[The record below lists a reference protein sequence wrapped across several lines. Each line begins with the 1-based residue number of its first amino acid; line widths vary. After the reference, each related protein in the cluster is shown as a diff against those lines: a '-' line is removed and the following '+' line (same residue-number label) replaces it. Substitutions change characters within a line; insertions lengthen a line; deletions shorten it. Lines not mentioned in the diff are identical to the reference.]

1 MKGFRFN
8 SFEILVYILFGILV
22 GVWLSDDPSAET
34 KTENSPKPI
43 LKEPVQHRARVV
55 VLNQNTQRVDDY
67 RRVGHLHSSSRI
79 LPLYG
84 RQTHRGSHL
93 WQYYTMSDGNIP
105 VRLSF
110 AKDGRE
116 CDSEYGCKEIYDDET
131 IMIEEYAD
139 TFRVNIDKPHMR
151 YVPY

>member
-1 MKGFRFN
+1 MKFRFDTL
-8 SFEILVYILFGILV
+8 IYIFFGILV
-22 GVWLSDDPSAET
+22 GVWICKPPETDPV
-34 KTENSPKPI
+34 TEPKP
-43 LKEPVQHRARVV
+43 VTHRARVV

>member
-1 MKGFRFN
+1 MKIRFDT
-8 SFEILVYILFGILV
+8 LVYILFGILL
-22 GVWLSDDPSAET
+22 GVWLS
-34 KTENSPKPI
+34 KPEPEPEPE
-43 LKEPVQHRARVV
+43 KEPVTHRARVV
-55 VLNQNTQRVDDY
+55 VLNQNTQRVDEY
-67 RRVGHLHSSSRI
+67 RRVGHLHSSKRI

-84 RQTHRGSHL
+84 RQTHRGSSL

-110 AKDGRE
+110 TKDGRE
-116 CDSEYGCKEIYDDET
+116 CDSEYGCKEIFDDET

-139 TFRVNIDKPHMR
+139 TFRVNIDKPYMR